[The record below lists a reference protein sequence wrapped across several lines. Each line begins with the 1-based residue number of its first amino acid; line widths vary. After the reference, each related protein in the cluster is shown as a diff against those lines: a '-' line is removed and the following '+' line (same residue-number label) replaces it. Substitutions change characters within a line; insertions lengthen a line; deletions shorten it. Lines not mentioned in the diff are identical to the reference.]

1 MAINDPPEWF
11 DRPRGTRMVAPDL
24 PKTWGVKTMRT
35 VRVRIEGD
43 IDCADD
49 LSNEDLLQMLRR
61 FLPHELKRDNCTVE
75 VVPLNPDAEGKE
87 RGE

>member
-11 DRPRGTRMVAPDL
+11 DRPRGTRVVAQDL
-24 PKTWGVKTMRT
+24 PKRWGGMRT

-49 LSNEDLLQMLRR
+49 LSNDDLLQMLRR
-61 FLPHELKRDNCTVE
+61 FLPHELKRENCTVE
-75 VVPLNPDAEGKE
+75 LVPPEADEAS
-87 RGE
+87 